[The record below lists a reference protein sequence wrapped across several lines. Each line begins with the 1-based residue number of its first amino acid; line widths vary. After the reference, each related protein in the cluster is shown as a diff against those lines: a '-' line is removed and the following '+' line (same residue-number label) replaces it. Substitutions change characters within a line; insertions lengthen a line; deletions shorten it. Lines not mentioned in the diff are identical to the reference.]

1 MTLDAVPS
9 PTVVNMSSL
18 PKAVDWMMVSLLSD
32 SLSMACRVFVLPLQ
46 YSLTLIVCVF
56 FLVLLTGLYVGASS
70 LTHYVGVCKRRKVA
84 RFRACVWQ
92 YSLLYWNRPQK
103 KGATHTPS
111 HAGEKEETM
120 SKQTEN
126 NINLTLTLITIVS
139 AFLMWRQDYGHVV
152 MAITSITFLL
162 SSAALLAHF
171 LNGLD
176 A

>member
-1 MTLDAVPS
+1 
-9 PTVVNMSSL
+9 
-18 PKAVDWMMVSLLSD
+18 
-32 SLSMACRVFVLPLQ
+32 
-46 YSLTLIVCVF
+46 
-56 FLVLLTGLYVGASS
+56 
-70 LTHYVGVCKRRKVA
+70 
-84 RFRACVWQ
+84 
-92 YSLLYWNRPQK
+92 
-103 KGATHTPS
+103 
-111 HAGEKEETM
+111 M

-171 LNGLD
+171 LSGLD